1 LSFGSRALRR
11 SPSVLDHTT
20 RLAASR
26 LGIGATVAQR
36 VQRRT

>member
-1 LSFGSRALRR
+1 LRR

-20 RLAASR
+20 RLASR

-36 VQRRT
+36 VHRRT